1 MKKIIFS
8 ALALLFVNGSV
19 FSQKVTVADV
29 EALPGET
36 VSFSLNL
43 TSGKPDTYTALSF
56 TAHFPTTGFSTTGEF
71 AVSPSWSGATAV
83 VGEVDDMGEAV
94 IPFASANAIEG
105 IDVKDLVSVQVK
117 VDENVSFDEYNV
129 TLSNIMFE
137 YGLSEKDYAEDV
149 SFKIKVVA
157 AHNIEL
163 DENSD
168 VLPNAVSVA
177 NVRVKRT
184 IKANQWSTICLPFG
198 MSEAQCK
205 AAFGEDVQL
214 ADFVNT
220 ESTYDA
226 SDNVVGISILFD
238 EVAAMEANHPYIIK
252 VSQPV
257 TEFTVDG
264 VDIDPA
270 EEDAL
275 VEVDNGQTGRR
286 RVVYGGMYG
295 TYHAA
300 TDLEANALFLSDN
313 KFWYSTG
320 LTKMKAFRAYF
331 YMLDVL
337 SDVENASSRIV
348 LNFEDETTGV
358 GDASHLNDKGEMIND
373 KSYYTIEG
381 VKLLGV
387 PSQRGLYIKNG
398 KKVVVK

>member
-1 MKKIIFS
+1 
-8 ALALLFVNGSV
+8 
-19 FSQKVTVADV
+19 
-29 EALPGET
+29 
-36 VSFSLNL
+36 
-43 TSGKPDTYTALSF
+43 
-56 TAHFPTTGFSTTGEF
+56 
-71 AVSPSWSGATAV
+71 
-83 VGEVDDMGEAV
+83 
-94 IPFASANAIEG
+94 
-105 IDVKDLVSVQVK
+105 
-117 VDENVSFDEYNV
+117 
-129 TLSNIMFE
+129 MFE

-205 AAFGEDVQL
+205 AAFGDDVQM

-226 SDNVVGISILFD
+226 GDNVVGISVLFD
-238 EVAAMEANHPYIIK
+238 GVSAMEANHPYIIK
-252 VSQPV
+252 VSQNI

-295 TYHAA
+295 TYHAD
-300 TDLEANALFLSDN
+300 TELETNALFLSDN

-373 KSYYTIEG
+373 ASSG
-381 VKLLGV
+381 
-387 PSQRGLYIKNG
+387 
-398 KKVVVK
+398 

>member
-36 VSFSLNL
+36 ASFSLNL

-105 IDVKDLVSVQVK
+105 INVKDLVSVQVK
-117 VDENVSFDEYNV
+117 VDENVSFGEYNV

-205 AAFGEDVQL
+205 AAFGDDVQM

-226 SDNVVGISILFD
+226 GDNVVGISVLFD
-238 EVAAMEANHPYIIK
+238 GVSAMEANHPYIIK
-252 VSQPV
+252 VSQNI

-295 TYHAA
+295 TYHAD
-300 TDLEANALFLSDN
+300 TELETNALFLSDN

-373 KSYYTIEG
+373 ASSG
-381 VKLLGV
+381 
-387 PSQRGLYIKNG
+387 
-398 KKVVVK
+398 

>member
-105 IDVKDLVSVQVK
+105 INVKDLVSVQVK
-117 VDENVSFDEYNV
+117 VDENVSFGEYNV

-205 AAFGEDVQL
+205 AAFGDDVQM

-226 SDNVVGISILFD
+226 GDNVVGISVLFD
-238 EVAAMEANHPYIIK
+238 GVSAMEANHPYIIK
-252 VSQPV
+252 VSQNI

-295 TYHAA
+295 TYHAD
-300 TDLEANALFLSDN
+300 TELETNALFLSDN

-373 KSYYTIEG
+373 ASSG
-381 VKLLGV
+381 
-387 PSQRGLYIKNG
+387 
-398 KKVVVK
+398 